1 MNLRSPNELIQA
13 ARLAIN
19 NTARDPETGKKLAAH
34 GFLPKRMQ
42 EGENLLTMVQEMQQD
57 KKSRYDERWQISDEI
72 AQQLQTLRPLFKD
85 HVVAARFAFRHQPA
99 ILRTFGIQRISTN
112 RWTWV
117 AQATTFYQMMQ
128 DENYIEQMAS
138 HGITPEALQQAH
150 TMVKGIMEM
159 RDNQMYKKGEAEDTT
174 ESRNQASQQLR
185 VWLKEFH
192 ATAHLAL
199 KDTPQKLE
207 AYGIMVR
214 SVQQ

>member
-1 MNLRSPNELIQA
+1 MKLRTSKELIQA

-19 NTARDPETGKKLAAH
+19 NTARDPEVGKKLAAH
-34 GFLPKRMQ
+34 GFAPKRMQ
-42 EGENLLTMVQEMQQD
+42 EGENLLSTMQEIQQN
-57 KKSRYDERWQISDEI
+57 KKSHYDERWQISDDI
-72 AQQLQTLRPLFKD
+72 SQQLQTLQPLFKD

-99 ILRTFGIQRISTN
+99 ILRTFDIQRISSN

-117 AQATTFYQMMQ
+117 AQATTFYRMMQ

-138 HGITPEALQQAH
+138 HGITPEALLQAR
-150 TMVKGIMEM
+150 TMVSSVMEM

-185 VWLKEFH
+185 TWLKDFH
-192 ATAHLAL
+192 ATARLAL

-207 AYGIMVR
+207 AYGIVVR